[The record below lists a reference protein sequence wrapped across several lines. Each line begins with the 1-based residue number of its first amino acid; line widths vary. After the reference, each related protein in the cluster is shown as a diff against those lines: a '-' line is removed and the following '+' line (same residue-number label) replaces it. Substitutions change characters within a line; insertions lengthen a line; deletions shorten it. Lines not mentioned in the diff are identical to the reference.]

1 MSLYRIHRPITFSDL
16 IGQDHIRDT
25 LLEAVKQ
32 DMLSH
37 AYLFTGP
44 RGTGKTTTARLI
56 AKVANCLNIEKNT
69 GEPCNKCESCSEISD
84 LKSMDIIEIDAASNR
99 GIDEIRELREN
110 VKFSPTKLKYK
121 VYIIDEVHMLTR
133 EAFNA
138 LLKTLEEPPNH
149 AIFILATTEPHK
161 IPATIISRTQRFDFR
176 RISKKDIV
184 TNLKLIAKKEKI
196 EIDDDSLDLIA
207 TTAQGGH
214 RDAIS
219 LLDQASSFK
228 KKLNLTDVENILGI
242 ASEVEVMN
250 MLEAIFS
257 TNPEEGLK
265 IAQNLY
271 KEGISLAQFNVHI
284 IETLRKLLLYVSSNE
299 VLFEDTKENTEQIK
313 EFSKKYFPEKDR
325 INSTKKLVSLIEIF
339 IEAGRLIK
347 DVSYPVLPIEM
358 AVIESTGLNETNK
371 QKNEEIT
378 AFCGTPPKAVANSND
393 QKPKIIKEEKD
404 SHSVLDTESRDDR
417 ILNQVQDDTKNN
429 IDLKKPE
436 AQKAN
441 VAPEALEDSP
451 ELPTF
456 VNLESF
462 SEDIWQKVI
471 NETKAENST
480 LAALLRD
487 TKPVG
492 AEAENLIVGVKFKFH
507 QDKISEAKNISILEG
522 VIHKVSG
529 QNVRVKCQI
538 ADLRRKPTVSSSDD
552 DLQKAAK
559 EIFND

>member
-56 AKVANCLNIEKNT
+56 GKVANCLNIKNET
-69 GEPCNKCESCSEISD
+69 GEPCNKCESCKEISD

-121 VYIIDEVHMLTR
+121 IYIIDEVHMLTR

-271 KEGISLAQFNVHI
+271 KEGISLSQFNVHI

-313 EFSKKYFPEKDR
+313 EFSEKYFSKKDR
-325 INSTKKLVSLIEIF
+325 INSTKRLINLIEIF

-358 AVIESTGLNETNK
+358 AIIESTGLNETNK
-371 QKNEEIT
+371 LKNEEIT
-378 AFCGTPPKAVANSND
+378 AFSGTPPKAVANSND
-393 QKPKIIKEEKD
+393 QKPKIQKEEKIPLQNIESIKEDIID
-404 SHSVLDTESRDDR
+404 S
-417 ILNQVQDDTKNN
+417 QKQ
-429 IDLKKPE
+429 E
-436 AQKAN
+436 AQKVN
-441 VAPEALEDSP
+441 TAPEALEASP

-456 VNLESF
+456 VSLESF

-471 NETKAENST
+471 NETKTENST

-487 TKPVG
+487 AKPVG

-529 QNVRVKCQI
+529 QNVRVKCRI

-552 DLQKAAK
+552 DLQKAAE